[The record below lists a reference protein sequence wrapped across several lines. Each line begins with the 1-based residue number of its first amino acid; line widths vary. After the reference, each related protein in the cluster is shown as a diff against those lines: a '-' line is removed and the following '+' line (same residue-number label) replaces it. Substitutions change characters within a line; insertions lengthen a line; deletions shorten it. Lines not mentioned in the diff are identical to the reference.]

1 MFFQIW
7 QPSMFVNAS
16 LITNDYSL
24 LSTLYTQVISENKL
38 KRLSQ
43 FPIILSL
50 NLNISQFIEW
60 AKDDYFSAKY
70 RLYILFYS
78 AYVRL

>member
-1 MFFQIW
+1 MSQKMIIFIGN
-7 QPSMFVNAS
+7 VT
-16 LITNDYSL
+16 IK
-24 LSTLYTQVISENKL
+24 VISENKL

-43 FPIILSL
+43 FSIILSL
-50 NLNISQFIEW
+50 NLIISQFIEW
-60 AKDDYFSAKY
+60 AKDVYFSAKY

>member
-1 MFFQIW
+1 MSQKKIIFIGN
-7 QPSMFVNAS
+7 VT
-16 LITNDYSL
+16 IK
-24 LSTLYTQVISENKL
+24 VISENKL

-50 NLNISQFIEW
+50 NLIISQFIEW

-70 RLYILFYS
+70 RLYKLFYS

>member
-1 MFFQIW
+1 MSQKMIIFIGN
-7 QPSMFVNAS
+7 VT
-16 LITNDYSL
+16 IK
-24 LSTLYTQVISENKL
+24 VISENKL

-50 NLNISQFIEW
+50 NLIIGQFIEW